1 MKGLKIY
8 FVLMMIGLSGCATNL
23 INPLCLPSRPLLQPI
38 TVEEQIEIPPD
49 TLGKVADNQ
58 EVLKSHIR
66 TIERITEAHNE
77 QFKAGC
83 SDDDNSS

>member
-23 INPLCLPSRPLLQPI
+23 IDPLCLPSRPHLQPI
-38 TVEEQIEIPPD
+38 TVQEQVAIQPS
-49 TLGKVADNQ
+49 TLIKVADNDQ
-58 EVLKSHIR
+58 LLKSHIV

-77 QFKAGC
+77 QFKATCEGL
-83 SDDDNSS
+83 